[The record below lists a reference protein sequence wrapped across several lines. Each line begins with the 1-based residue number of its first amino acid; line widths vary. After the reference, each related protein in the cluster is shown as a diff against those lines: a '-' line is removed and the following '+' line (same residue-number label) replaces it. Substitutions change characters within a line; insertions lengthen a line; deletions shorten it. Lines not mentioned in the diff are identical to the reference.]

1 MVLGGGRVGGYGTER
16 EGVNGRVKYMTGG
29 SSDRGRR
36 DELPGP
42 APRHGGRRAE
52 AGAATGA
59 GGGARLVPASDQGGG
74 APVYGRRA
82 RHAQPKDTPS
92 LRGRLRGT
100 RAGIKRLSRST
111 SQALRQAAAAAA
123 RADESVATFSKK
135 AMDLEAVMSEY
146 HKIEQRIAATERQE
160 SAAAAAARRSPSSS
174 PPPSSNPYSTSSQRN
189 NDDERLAYQKQQ
201 QQIAV
206 PPTQQDL
213 VLLDSDV
220 EFHEAVIAEREQA
233 MQEVQQDIADIHEIF
248 KDLAMLVHDQGEC
261 IEIVTSNVD
270 RTAAATSQAEAQLS
284 RAAGIREEEKEQ
296 ILNHSGAVDNTSK
309 KCLLLTV
316 LGLFLLIMGLVII
329 S

>member
-1 MVLGGGRVGGYGTER
+1 MSFQDLLRDMEAGVL
-16 EGVNGRVKYMTGG
+16 K
-29 SSDRGRR
+29 
-36 DELPGP
+36 P
-42 APRHGGRRAE
+42 APPPAQEVAHGLFQLQTKV
-52 AGAATGA
+52 AA
-59 GGGARLVPASDQGGG
+59 L
-74 APVYGRRA
+74 
-82 RHAQPKDTPS
+82 
-92 LRGRLRGT
+92 
-100 RAGIKRLSRST
+100 
-111 SQALRQAAAAAA
+111 
-123 RADESVATFSKK
+123 
-135 AMDLEAVMSEY
+135 
-146 HKIEQRIAATERQE
+146 
-160 SAAAAAARRSPSSS
+160 
-174 PPPSSNPYSTSSQRN
+174 RN

-316 LGLFLLIMGLVII
+316 LGLFLLIMGLGVGASTSGVAACKHLLERGFQPVVFEAGASIGGQWTRTLA
-329 S
+329 STRLQ